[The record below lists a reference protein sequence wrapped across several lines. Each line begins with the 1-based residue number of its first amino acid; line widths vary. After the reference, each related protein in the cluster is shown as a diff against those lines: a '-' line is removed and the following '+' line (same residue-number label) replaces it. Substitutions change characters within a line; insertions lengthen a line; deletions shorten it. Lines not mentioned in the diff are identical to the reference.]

1 MIDAFS
7 ADAAGAVLVAQV
19 QVGGV
24 GLNIQAAS
32 VVVLCEPQ
40 LTPAAEDQAIARVHR
55 MGQVRTVRVHRLLEP
70 GGVDERIRALLAGKR
85 RAFDEFVR
93 ESAVADGA
101 LARWTSRAAT
111 WPAGGGA
118 GAGATRL
125 RRRCGTSWRP
135 TMRRRRRRARLPAA
149 PERPAASPEPHG
161 RRPENI
167 QETSRNA
174 S

>member
-1 MIDAFS
+1 VRRQDVIDAFS
-7 ADAAGAVLVAQV
+7 ADVAGAVLVAQV

-101 LARWTSRAAT
+101 LRAVDVSRTDLARRVVAQEQ
-111 WPAGGGA
+111 
-118 GAGATRL
+118 
-125 RRRCGTSWRP
+125 
-135 TMRRRRRRARLPAA
+135 ARLGYGPVWDELEADDAPTTSPSPA
-149 PERPAASPEPHG
+149 PGGS
-161 RRPENI
+161 
-167 QETSRNA
+167 
-174 S
+174 

>member
-7 ADAAGAVLVAQV
+7 ADVAGAVLVAQV

-70 GGVDERIRALLAGKR
+70 GGVDERIRALLVGKR

-93 ESAVADGA
+93 ESAVADRA
-101 LARWTSRAAT
+101 LHAVDVSRTDLARRVVAQEQ
-111 WPAGGGA
+111 
-118 GAGATRL
+118 
-125 RRRCGTSWRP
+125 
-135 TMRRRRRRARLPAA
+135 ARLGYGAVWDELEADEAPTTGPTTPADD
-149 PERPAASPEPHG
+149 P
-161 RRPENI
+161 
-167 QETSRNA
+167 
-174 S
+174 